1 MSTTAPFATDPRAAI
16 AHLITLICPDVG
28 MARELAADFED
39 AECDPDVGAETEGAA
54 LMWAL
59 KEAGDWKAVFYVDW
73 NDTASFVQSVDALCE
88 LRGVALDW
96 GCDDPLA
103 DEFLNE
109 QDVPALVVR
118 AHEALAL
125 HGLILWSWDTEGDCY
140 SGFITHRADEGEV
153 RTISRCLGVEFRAGD
168 EDSF

>member
-1 MSTTAPFATDPRAAI
+1 MLGWRGNWRLTSR
-16 AHLITLICPDVG
+16 TLN
-28 MARELAADFED
+28 
-39 AECDPDVGAETEGAA
+39 T

-73 NDTASFVQSVDALCE
+73 NDTASFVQSVDALCD

-153 RTISRCLGVEFRAGD
+153 RTISRYASGQVILKFAAGPGRIA
-168 EDSF
+168 ST